1 MESCKEC
8 YHYEVCRMHYQQKC
22 ELTYETEK
30 EVRRAMLEA
39 EKGNPICDHFKDRS
53 RFVELPCDI
62 ISKAEIK
69 RELSAQCAVKKIDVE
84 TAKDMLENLPYI
96 RVNTKQELKERE
108 TIPNNITP
116 EATIIELNR
125 CKVNGFM
132 PVDVDRR
139 GRAIERAKAAL
150 RKQVPMKVGYDD
162 SMSPGFPAVRC
173 GRCTELVE
181 KEYSTARLADRL
193 LIGLTNPQ
201 STAPLLFLI
210 SFIQFHNRLRAN
222 TYPRRGEG
230 WR

>member
-1 MESCKEC
+1 MASCKDCVHVDVCEE
-8 YHYEVCRMHYQQKC
+8 YGEVFSLIKGGKC
-22 ELTYETEK
+22 SL
-30 EVRRAMLEA
+30 
-39 EKGNPICDHFKDRS
+39 FKDRS

-108 TIPNNITP
+108 TIPNNIAP

-181 KEYSTARLADRL
+181 KEYSYCPACGQALDW
-193 LIGLTNPQ
+193 TN
-201 STAPLLFLI
+201 
-210 SFIQFHNRLRAN
+210 
-222 TYPRRGEG
+222 
-230 WR
+230 